1 MLRRVLVLNF
11 TYEPINICSLRRAV
25 VLILGEK
32 AEIIEEGEGLI
43 RSEKIC
49 LAQPFV
55 IRLKYYVKVP
65 RGRRRRISRKAILA
79 RDRFRC
85 QYCGSTRHL
94 TLDHVIPRSRG
105 GSTTWDNL
113 VTSCAPCNTDKGDNL
128 PSEVGLTPR
137 NRPRRPSPVEFLVTS
152 AREVP
157 ASWEP
162 YLANGEG
169 LPRAGI
175 A

>member
-1 MLRRVLVLNF
+1 MCDDLLGPTLRHQ
-11 TYEPINICSLRRAV
+11 TQILRQGSQ
-25 VLILGEK
+25 GEK
-32 AEIIEEGEGLI
+32 EEDLPQGYIG
-43 RSEKIC
+43 
-49 LAQPFV
+49 
-55 IRLKYYVKVP
+55 
-65 RGRRRRISRKAILA
+65 SRPLPLPVLWEHPA
-79 RDRFRC
+79 
-85 QYCGSTRHL
+85 S